1 MSELITNNHRRAA
14 LENFTIRLVNGEN
27 GRKLMDENKEI
38 LDTVT
43 PSETMHVLDNLLVSG
58 VPHEKVKANVG
69 KLLNAFNKSLS
80 GFRWDKPGE
89 GHFLH
94 YLMLENREA
103 EKIMN
108 EIKVLNK
115 KIFKGETAELAG
127 LTSKLRMLML
137 KLRDY
142 ELHYIK
148 KENILFPYIEKV
160 FPEYHCLQIMWSFHD
175 DYRRTLKKI
184 TLNLEDGHPDY
195 DLLNKEIGKLF
206 FVILP
211 LIFREEQIVF
221 PVALRAIPESSWDEM
236 MHQSHDQGWCYIE
249 PPLKESAS
257 SLNTSK
263 HEGLTDLGSGMLS
276 AEQLRLILNNSPA
289 DVTFIDEN
297 DEVKYFSES
306 KNRIFPRSRAIIGRK
321 VQNCHPPQSLHV
333 VNEIIA
339 SFRSG
344 EKDHADFWIQ
354 VKGRFI
360 YIRYLALRNE
370 AGVYK
375 GTLEVSEDVT
385 QARELVNERRLLKW
399 GVE

>member
-1 MSELITNNHRRAA
+1 MSELITNSHRRAA
-14 LENFTIRLVNGEN
+14 LEKFTLSLINGEN
-27 GRKLMDENKEI
+27 GKKLIEDNREI
-38 LDTVT
+38 LNNVS
-43 PSETMHVLDNLLVSG
+43 PFETMQVLDSLLVSG
-58 VPHEKVKANVG
+58 MPHERIKASVG
-69 KLLNAFNKSLS
+69 KILNVFNKSLS
-80 GFRWDKPGE
+80 SYTWQKPGE

-103 EKIMN
+103 EKIMI
-108 EIKVLNK
+108 EIKVINK
-115 KIFKGETAELAG
+115 KIFKGETEEHAS
-127 LTSKLRMLML
+127 LTSKLRELML
-137 KLRDY
+137 KLRDF

-160 FPEYHCLQIMWSFHD
+160 FPQYRCLQIMWSFHD
-175 DYRRTLKKI
+175 DYRRTLKLI
-184 TLNLEDGHPDY
+184 NLNLADTHPDY

-221 PVALRAIPESSWDEM
+221 PVALNAIPERSWNEM
-236 MHQSHDQGWCYIE
+236 MEQSYDQGWCYIR
-249 PPLKESAS
+249 PPEKSAS
-257 SLNTSK
+257 VSK
-263 HEGLTDLGSGMLS
+263 KPEPEGLIDLGSGMLTS
-276 AEQLRLILNNSPA
+276 QQLVLILNNSPV

-297 DEVKYFSES
+297 DEVRYFSES
-306 KNRIFPRSRAIIGRK
+306 KDRIFPRSRAIVGRK
-321 VQNCHPPQSLHV
+321 VQNCHPPQSLHI

-339 SFRSG
+339 AFRRG

-360 YIRYLALRNE
+360 YIRYLALRSE
-370 AGVYK
+370 TGEYK

-399 GVE
+399 GEE